1 MSDTIGHCFVQL
13 TVLTHDGHCASF
25 DAHCLSVTVK
35 HQERSQAGNRNQSPE
50 LSRDTQKA
58 SQWHTLHHLWGGTI
72 GFGQLLSPCYGERGC
87 SILCMFYFISLI
99 LTTVS
104 IY

>member
-58 SQWHTLHHLWGGTI
+58 SQWHTLHHLWGGRLVLDNCFLHAMFYVT
-72 GFGQLLSPCYGERGC
+72 L
-87 SILCMFYFISLI
+87 FYFISLI
-99 LTTVS
+99 LITVS